1 VYYSKLKGVFK
12 MAKCAAY
19 ALIWGPTFD
28 KNYLYLF
35 EHLKELGFDGIEI
48 PLITSIFEKLPVNE
62 MKKRVS
68 DSGLSCV
75 FCTGLDDSQ
84 NIASGDK
91 GRRKR
96 GMEHLKK
103 CVDIVKEFDGNVLS
117 GVIYGVWGGFSNS
130 APTEDELN
138 WSAESLRE
146 VAEYSKIL
154 NVDLAF
160 EPVSRFE
167 GYLIA
172 TVQDGF
178 DFLKRIGSDNVG
190 LHLDTFQMNIEEKN
204 LPIAIRNAGKK
215 LYHFHVC
222 ASDRG
227 IPGTG
232 HIEWKGIFSALREIG
247 YNRWLTVES
256 FYQEPS
262 AEASAAK
269 VWRKLAPNSDTI
281 AEGGLE
287 LIRDNLP

>member
-1 VYYSKLKGVFK
+1 MIPQMEGYLQ

-35 EHLKELGFDGIEI
+35 DNLKELGFDGIEI
-48 PLITSIFEKLPVNE
+48 PLVTSILEKLPVNE
-62 MKKRVS
+62 MKKRGS
-68 DSGLSCV
+68 DTGLSCV

-84 NIASGDK
+84 NIASEDK
-91 GRRKR
+91 VRRRR
-96 GMEHLKK
+96 GIEHLKK
-103 CVDIVKEFDGNVLS
+103 CVDIVKEFEGNVLS

-130 APTEDELN
+130 APTDDELN
-138 WSAESLRE
+138 RSAECLRE
-146 VAEYSKIL
+146 VAQYSKIL
-154 NVDLAF
+154 DVDLAF
-160 EPVSRFE
+160 EPISRFE

-178 DFLKRIGSDNVG
+178 DFLKRVNSDNVG
-190 LHLDTFQMNIEEKN
+190 LHLDTFQMNIEEKD
-204 LPIAIRNAGKK
+204 LPNAIRKAGKK
-215 LYHFHVC
+215 LFHFHVC

-232 HIEWKGIFSALREIG
+232 HIDWKGVFRALREID

-256 FYQEPS
+256 FFPEPS

-269 VWRKLAPNSDTI
+269 VWRKLAPNADAI
-281 AEGGLE
+281 ARGGLK
-287 LIRDNLP
+287 LVRDNLP